1 METNLGEGRGLLPTD
16 LNLGREIAASS
27 KVRKL
32 KIKPKLAELLVTVVI
47 LSGEEPEER
56 RDTLPVLR
64 VVEVVAPPVEGP
76 VLVGVV
82 TRRVV
87 LLLVALRQAPHG
99 HRAHHPSHVN
109 VGQTVGELVDVHVDA
124 VNGVD
129 GVLRVH
135 LSSEPGFPGAEIE
148 S

>member
-1 METNLGEGRGLLPTD
+1 MRHL
-16 LNLGREIAASS
+16 
-27 KVRKL
+27 
-32 KIKPKLAELLVTVVI
+32 TVII
-47 LSGEEPEER
+47 LSRKESEQGR
-56 RDTLPVLR
+56 QTLAVLR
-64 VVEVVAPPVEGP
+64 IVEIVAPSIECP

-82 TRRVV
+82 TRGVV

-99 HRAHHPSHVN
+99 HRAHHASHVN

-124 VNGVD
+124 VDGVD

-135 LSSEPGFPGAEIE
+135 LSPEPGFSGAAIN